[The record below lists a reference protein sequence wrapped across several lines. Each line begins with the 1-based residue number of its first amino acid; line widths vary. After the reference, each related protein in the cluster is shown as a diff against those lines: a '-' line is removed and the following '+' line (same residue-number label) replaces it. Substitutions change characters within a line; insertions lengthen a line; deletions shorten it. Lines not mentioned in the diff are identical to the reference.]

1 MQTKKSQRIIA
12 MLVALVMVI
21 GLVPMTAFARTAG
34 KDGSAE
40 MNESYAAKESLMPV
54 GPSFSTYTL
63 MEWTPESDP
72 DAIYA
77 RASIP
82 LADRKGGFVVN
93 PLVNPEAK
101 LMLCSLA
108 NASHDNTSTQ
118 GTESFLS
125 YSFNYWQYT
134 NSFVY
139 WSGSQEGLI
148 CCPTGEFTD
157 AAHLN
162 GVPVVATL
170 GFPWGSGSGYVEEV
184 AAFVRKDADG
194 SFPVADKLIEV
205 MDYYGF
211 DGYFFN
217 QESYGCGAE
226 LGQLIDEM
234 MRYMHQKRPDML
246 ISWYDSMLPSGGVS
260 YQNAVTSAN
269 VQFMTDSADGTRA
282 IDEFMMNYNWYEGQI
297 STTKSVMKAAGRSHF
312 DAFAGIDVQQNCMD
326 TAFRDHLLVDEDGVS
341 DFSLAL
347 YCPNSTMG
355 FSTDPENFHQVE
367 RTFYTNGKADP
378 RDTSVNLATNDWA
391 GMSRFFAD
399 QTVILD
405 LPFVTMFNSGHGKT
419 YSLYGEVS
427 RNSEWSYQSIQDIM
441 PTWTWII
448 DSEGTKLSADYDFS
462 TAYWG
467 GNSLKFYGTL
477 DAANDIMLYS
487 TMLPVAEDTTLTA
500 AYKGDQGAL
509 SLVAWLGDE
518 NTTSYED
525 CEKVVLSV
533 PDHGTEW
540 NADQVTLEGHTGK
553 TIYALGIRVAADETI
568 ENYQLNLGALGVFN
582 ASDIPAS
589 SNTDPFEITLDEI
602 LYQDPYTAEAR
613 IYWDEVPGAVSY
625 YIFQDGAEKAL
636 LMETPSTAFYLP
648 TLKRDADET
657 EIKLEI
663 VAVDEYLVECGVAE
677 LTIDWAYT
685 NDDGEAIV
693 IKDFEN
699 VALNAT
705 VTDVS
710 FENSGEPAS
719 KALDGTSANNSKWCA
734 TNRGSGYMDIDIGR
748 EVTVRRW
755 RVEHAEYG
763 GEANNMNTIDFA
775 LEYKDA
781 EGNWVEA
788 MRIQNNHD
796 AVTDVLLE
804 TPVTAREW
812 KLRIYD
818 DGSSPWGGI
827 RIYEWQMFETAE
839 FPQTQPVPMHFATA
853 VNNAGAE
860 DTLTLLNVPN
870 ATTVKVYTK
879 TAEGYTE
886 VASVAESGTVTVSG
900 LDFGADAGR
909 IYYTTTAVGSAE
921 SAKLSAAYE
930 AEGSEASEIAENVSF
945 VPYSRPGSIS
955 SSNLDG
961 IYTTL
966 TIEDL
971 AEGDVVYVYEN
982 GADAFYTKSK
992 VVAAGETSVSI
1003 DAVFVTRAGGELNLQ
1018 VKRTGK
1024 NLSEVYAVETPEFDE
1039 PMGTIRLL
1047 ANDIDGVSVDGVVYG
1062 IYNEAGEWVADVTS
1076 NDTADVP
1083 LGKYTLKCASVPE
1096 GYGVPRETALRYV
1109 TIEGWSYDVTVDIPA
1124 YEDPAITSL
1133 SVANVVTMAGGTV
1146 QMSAVVVGEGSYTDA
1161 VTWTVSGQTSAD
1173 TAIDANGLLTVGAD
1187 ETGAGFFV
1195 TATSVQDPSFQ
1206 ATAKVILTE
1215 LTNIAEGSTLW
1226 TYNGSNQ
1233 GADNGPE
1240 KLVDGDLT
1248 TQWNDDVYRGDS
1260 GNSGVYYNGRG
1271 WADGELVSFDLGTW
1285 QNIRGVRIHNAGGA
1299 LNTDTVHLGYVGAN
1313 DEWLWYWES
1322 YTPTL
1327 SDRNP
1332 YLGYSTNYWNIADTI
1347 TGNTDDV
1354 LTHLFDEPINARYF
1368 MMIVEKANADTDYT
1382 ARVNELEILVE
1393 DEVAR
1398 YVNEVTLHHTYL
1410 TEHNLYTSR
1419 GLEDLNTLLAEA
1431 TNALNADGAS
1441 LADVAAEYIQKMDDV
1456 LTAEEEYNDPLNY
1469 AYEAKKAAEEAQA
1482 AAEAAQAEAEAAA
1495 ASAAEDKEA
1504 AEAAQRK
1511 AEEAQA
1517 AAEAALAAAEE
1528 AAAAAEENNLA
1539 AAQEAAAAAQS
1550 AADSAAEAAKAA
1562 EAQRLAQEAQY
1573 AAEVAQAAA
1582 EAAAASA
1589 AEDQEAAEAAR
1600 AAAEEALKAAE
1611 EAKAAAN
1618 ASEYETAAYAAQA
1631 AASAANAAEAQYA
1644 AQMAQE
1650 AAEAAA
1656 AVAEQAKLDAEE
1668 AQRKAEEAAASA
1680 GADSETAIEAAA
1692 AAKAAQEAAEAAQ
1705 KAAEDAATAAEVS
1718 KGAADEGAKAAAE
1731 AAAQAAASAQT
1742 AAETYAEIV
1751 KIKAELVDYLNEA
1764 QKAAEEA
1771 KKAALS
1777 SAKYYAL
1784 ITLAQVQTDGLTETQ
1799 AAEVEAIVNEATAAV
1814 NAAETPE
1821 AVEEIL
1827 ADALAKIEAAKKH
1840 QDAADVFTDVP
1851 AGSWYHESVNFV
1863 LNAGYMVGMT
1873 ENQFGATSALNRA
1886 QIVTILY
1893 RVAGSPSV
1901 EGLTHSFTDVPE
1913 QSFYTDAVIW
1923 ASNNGIV
1930 KGMSNTSFGPS
1941 VEVNR
1946 AQLATFLYRFDG
1958 VAVVA
1963 GENHLNGFVDADNVY
1978 AFAVDAMNWAVGTGL
1993 INGIPAEDGLR
2004 LAPESNAIRAQVATI
2019 LERYLNK

>member
-1 MQTKKSQRIIA
+1 MQRSSQRIVA
-12 MLVALVMVI
+12 VLLALVMVI
-21 GLVPMTAFARTAG
+21 GLMPMTAFARTAG
-34 KDGSAE
+34 KDGSPE
-40 MNESYAAKESLMPV
+40 MNEAYAAKESLMPV

-82 LADRKGGFVVN
+82 LAQRHGGFVVN

-125 YSFNYWQYT
+125 YAFNYWQYT

-157 AAHLN
+157 AAHMN

-234 MRYMHQKRPDML
+234 MRYMHTKRPDML

-260 YQNAVTSAN
+260 YQDAVTSAN
-269 VQFMTDSADGTRA
+269 VQFMTDSEDGTRA
-282 IDEFMMNYNWYEGQI
+282 IDEFMMNYNWYESNI
-297 STTKSVMKAAGRSHF
+297 LTTKSTLKAAGRSHF

-378 RDTSVNLATNDWA
+378 RDTSVNLNTNAWA

-419 YSLYGEVS
+419 YSLGGEVA
-427 RNSEWSYQSIQDIM
+427 RDSEWSYQAIQDIM

-448 DSEGTKLSADYDFS
+448 DTDGTKLSADYDFS

-467 GNSLKFYGTL
+467 GNSLKFYGRL

-487 TMLPVAEDTTLTA
+487 TKLPVSDDTTLTA

-540 NADQVTLEGHTGK
+540 NADQVTLDGHTGK

-582 ASDIPAS
+582 QSELPAS
-589 SNTDPFEITLDEI
+589 GNTDPFEITLDEI

-613 IYWDEVPGAVSY
+613 IYWEEVPGAAAY
-625 YIFQDGAEKAL
+625 YIFKDGAEKTL
-636 LMETPSTAFYLP
+636 LMETPATAFYLP
-648 TLKRDADET
+648 TLKRDAEET
-657 EIKLEI
+657 EVKLEI
-663 VAVDEYLVECGVAE
+663 IAVDEYLVECGVAE

-685 NDDGEAIV
+685 NDDGEAVV

-719 KALDGTSANNSKWCA
+719 KALDGTAANNSKWCA

-781 EGNWVEA
+781 SGNWVEA
-788 MRIQNNHD
+788 KRIQNNHD
-796 AVTDVLLE
+796 AVTDVLLD

-853 VNNAGAE
+853 VNNVGAD
-860 DTLTLLNVPN
+860 DTLTLRGVPT
-870 ATTVKVYTK
+870 ATTVKVYAK

-886 VASVAESGTVTVSG
+886 VASATESGDVTISG
-900 LDFGADAGR
+900 LDFGADAGK
-909 IYYTTTAVGSAE
+909 IYYSTTATGSAE

-930 AEGSEASEIAENVSF
+930 AEEAEITPKAEDVSF
-945 VPYSRPGSIS
+945 AAYSRPGSVS

-966 TIEDL
+966 TVDGL
-971 AEGDVVYVYEN
+971 NEGDVVYVYEN
-982 GADAFYTKSK
+982 GANAFYTKFGT
-992 VVAAGETSVSI
+992 VASGESSVSI
-1003 DAVFVTRAGGELNLQ
+1003 DAVFVTRAGGKLNLQ
-1018 VKRTGK
+1018 VKREGMK
-1024 NLSEVYAVETPEFDE
+1024 PSGIYEVDTPAFPE
-1039 PMGTIRLL
+1039 PLGTICLFAKGPEGEAL
-1047 ANDIDGVSVDGVVYG
+1047 DDVVYG
-1062 IYNEAGEWVADVTS
+1062 IYNEAEEWVADVTS

-1083 LGKYTLKCASVPE
+1083 LGKYTLKCASVPD

-1109 TIEGWSYDVTVDIPA
+1109 TIEGWSYDVHVTVGEYQIPS
-1124 YEDPAITSL
+1124 ITSL
-1133 SVANVVTMAGGTV
+1133 TVEDVFTMPGSTV
-1146 QMSAVVVGEGSYTDA
+1146 QMTAVVTGEGSYTDA
-1161 VTWTVSGQTSAD
+1161 VTWTVSGQTSSD
-1173 TAIDANGLLTVGAD
+1173 TVISANGVLTVGAD
-1187 ETGAGFFV
+1187 EPAPGFFV
-1195 TATSVQDPSFQ
+1195 TATSVQDPTVQ
-1206 ATAKVILTE
+1206 TTVKVVMLA
-1215 LTNIAEGSTLW
+1215 LRNVAEGSSLW
-1226 TYNGSNQ
+1226 TYNGDNM
-1233 GADNGPE
+1233 GANNGPE

-1248 TQWNDDVYRGDS
+1248 TQWNDDVYRGDG
-1260 GNSGVYYNGRG
+1260 GNAGVFYKDEG
-1271 WADGELVSFDLGTW
+1271 WRDGELVSFDLGSW
-1285 QNIRGVRIHNAGGA
+1285 QNIHGVRIHNAGGA
-1299 LNTDTVHLGYVGAN
+1299 LNTDTVHLGYIGAD
-1313 DEWLWYWES
+1313 DEWLWYWEA

-1332 YLGYSTNYWNIADTI
+1332 YLGYSTNYWNIADII

-1354 LTHLFDEPINARYF
+1354 LTHLFDEPIHTRYF

-1393 DEVAR
+1393 DPVAR
-1398 YVNEVTLHHTYL
+1398 YINEVKLHHTYL
-1410 TEHNLYTSR
+1410 VENNYYTYRSR
-1419 GLEDLNTLLAEA
+1419 DTLDKLLEEA
-1431 TNALNADGAS
+1431 LEALQADGAD
-1441 LADVAAEYIQKMDDV
+1441 LAAVAEEYMTKMDDV
-1456 LTAEEEYNDPLNY
+1456 LTAEEEYGEPMDY
-1469 AYEAKKAAEEAQA
+1469 VYQAQKAAEEAQA

-1495 ASAAEDKEA
+1495 ASAAEDQEA

-1511 AEEAQA
+1511 AEEAQRLAEEAQA
-1517 AAEAALAAAEE
+1517 AAEAAQ
-1528 AAAAAEENNLA
+1528 AAAEENNLA
-1539 AAQEAAAAAQS
+1539 AAAEAAAAAQV
-1550 AADSAAEAAKAA
+1550 AADAAAEAAKAA

-1582 EAAAASA
+1582 EAAAATA
-1589 AEDQEAAEAAR
+1589 AEDHEAAEAAR
-1600 AAAEEALKAAE
+1600 AAAEEAQSKAE

-1618 ASEYETAAYAAQA
+1618 AAEYEAAANAAQA
-1631 AASAANAAEAQYA
+1631 AVSAANAAEAQYA
-1644 AQMAQE
+1644 AQIAQA

-1680 GADSETAIEAAA
+1680 GAESEVAKEAAA
-1692 AAKAAQEAAEAAQ
+1692 AAEEAKAAAEAAQ

-1718 KGAADEGAKAAAE
+1718 KNAADESNKAAAE

-1771 KKAALS
+1771 KAAALA

-1784 ITLAQVQTDGLTETQ
+1784 ITLAQVQTDGLNEVQAQLVQNVVET
-1799 AAEVEAIVNEATAAV
+1799 ATAAV
-1814 NAAETPE
+1814 NAAETAE
-1821 AVEEIL
+1821 EVEVIL
-1827 ADALAKIEAAKKH
+1827 AAALEALEVARNYKSSAH
-1840 QDAADVFTDVP
+1840 IFSDVQMD
-1851 AGSWYHESVNFV
+1851 SWYRESVDFV
-1863 LNAGYMVGMT
+1863 LNMGYMNGMSAT
-1873 ENQFGATSALNRA
+1873 QFGADLNLTRA
-1886 QIVTILY
+1886 QLVTVLY
-1893 RVAGSPSV
+1893 RIAGEPSV
-1901 EGLTHSFTDVPE
+1901 EGLTHPFADVVADSYYEAAVIWGYQLGVVNGVAANAFGPE
-1913 QSFYTDAVIW
+1913 QSITR
-1923 ASNNGIV
+1923 
-1930 KGMSNTSFGPS
+1930 
-1941 VEVNR
+1941 E
-1946 AQLATFLYRFDG
+1946 QLATLLYRFNG
-1958 VAVVA
+1958 SVAV
-1963 GENHLNGFVDADNVY
+1963 EEDHLASFADVDKVSEY
-1978 AFAVDAMNWAVGTGL
+1978 AVEALNWAVGEGL
-1993 INGIPAEDGLR
+1993 INGISTAEGMTLQPAG
-2004 LAPESNAIRAQVATI
+2004 NATRAQAAT
-2019 LERYLNK
+2019 LLMRYMTK